1 RIDALPVAGILD
13 LLNREDATI
22 AAAVGAEKAKIAR
35 GVNLLVDRVKKGG
48 RMIFVGAGTSGRLGV
63 LEAAE
68 LPPTFDTPS
77 RLAQAIMAGGPD
89 CVWASKEGAEDDEDD
104 GARQLRIRAIH
115 SLDAVVGITA
125 SGVTPFVL
133 GALGEARRRGA
144 ARILVSC
151 NRRGVPRDAA
161 DVHIAP
167 EVGPEVIAGSTRL
180 RAGTATKMVLN
191 LLTVTAMIRL
201 GKVYENLMVDLQT
214 RSNKLVARAK
224 RIVSLLGSVPEA
236 DATRALKKAG
246 GSAKVAIVMLRRK
259 VPREQALRPLD
270 IAAGGQ
276 GAPLVPYFD
285 RFVFGVR
292 NAATLNLGGIA
303 NVTVLSKTP
312 VGFDTG
318 PGNCLIDEA
327 MRLAFGR
334 PCDKGGRVAA
344 SGTID

>member
-1 RIDALPVAGILD
+1 VKRDFSRLTTEQRNPRTSRLDALPVSEIVD

-22 AAAVGAEKAKIAR
+22 AGAVGAEKAKIAR
-35 GVNLLVDRVKKGG
+35 AVNLLVDRVKKGG
-48 RMIFVGAGTSGRLGV
+48 RMFFVGAGTSGRLGV

-68 LPPTFDTPS
+68 LPPTFDTP
-77 RLAQAIMAGGPD
+77 RTLAQAIMAGGPE
-89 CVWASKEGAEDDEDD
+89 CVWASKEGAEDDAED

-191 LLTVTAMIRL
+191 LLTVTTMIRL

-214 RSNKLVARAK
+214 RSDKLVARAK
-224 RIVSLLGSVPEA
+224 RIVGILGGASGDEA
-236 DATRALKKAG
+236 ERALKKAG
-246 GSAKVAIVMLRRK
+246 GSAKVAIVMLRRG
-259 VPREQALRPLD
+259 VSREAALALLERS
-270 IAAGGQ
+270 GGMLR
-276 GAPLVPYFD
+276 GALE
-285 RFVFGVR
+285 
-292 NAATLNLGGIA
+292 
-303 NVTVLSKTP
+303 S
-312 VGFDTG
+312 
-318 PGNCLIDEA
+318 
-327 MRLAFGR
+327 
-334 PCDKGGRVAA
+334 
-344 SGTID
+344 